1 MYISEVIFGFWY
13 VFPQHWRYSLL
24 TVQHFCVGRLRVLS
38 GPVGKLHNTRL
49 RGSAMDASTFGKV
62 MSSED
67 KYLVTVTLPQSAFEA
82 DISQAEDVSPCF
94 IAKRPCGCSLI
105 IHVVSEWESAC
116 LGDSDAKLPQWQMHC
131 VRLRRKFQDGLLQF
145 LPQINFPSWQERSF
159 ARQLTRLTW
168 WHVHPG
174 CISDIFCHSQTCVV
188 LMCEGSYQGR
198 G

>member
-1 MYISEVIFGFWY
+1 MVLVCVS
-13 VFPQHWRYSLL
+13 PALALL
-24 TVQHFCVGRLRVLS
+24 PPHCPTFLCRKTQGLS

-131 VRLRRKFQDGLLQF
+131 VRLRRKIPRWFAPISSPDQF
-145 LPQINFPSWQERSF
+145 SKLARAKLREATDKTDMVARPS
-159 ARQLTRLTW
+159 RL
-168 WHVHPG
+168 H
-174 CISDIFCHSQTCVV
+174 F
-188 LMCEGSYQGR
+188 
-198 G
+198 